1 MPKVSDLVNCR
12 QADEVTAHR
21 FLRCCCGIEV
31 ASVALDLLG
40 WQTRAMADY
49 HPCTGWI
56 WFTGTEPYTR
66 LLRYS

>member
-1 MPKVSDLVNCR
+1 M
-12 QADEVTAHR
+12 TAHR
-21 FLRCCCGIEV
+21 FLRCCCGIEEV
-31 ASVALDLLG
+31 SVALDLLG

-56 WFTGTEPYTR
+56 WFTGTAPYTR